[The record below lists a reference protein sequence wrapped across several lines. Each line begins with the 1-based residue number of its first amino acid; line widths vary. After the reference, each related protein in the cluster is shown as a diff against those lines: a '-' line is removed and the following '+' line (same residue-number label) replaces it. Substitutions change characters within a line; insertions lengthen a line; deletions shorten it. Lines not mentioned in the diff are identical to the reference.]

1 MRNFPA
7 TLKRLELYQQT
18 LFHTGSLLRSHCN
31 HRLAGASQPGFH
43 IQGAAPARIHVRHL
57 GEIVHP
63 GANLICPSSRTQ
75 LGQQAT

>member
-18 LFHTGSLLRSHCN
+18 LFHAGSLLRSHCN

-43 IQGAAPARIHVRHL
+43 IQGLLQPEFTS
-57 GEIVHP
+57 G
-63 GANLICPSSRTQ
+63 T
-75 LGQQAT
+75 